1 MKMATRKA
9 EQGGA
14 TVRRLRVL
22 LVDDHPIVGRAVAE
36 LLSQEPDMS
45 VCAIAHDTPAAL
57 KAIGGLNPDIA
68 VVDISLPGTSGL
80 ELMGEITASSP
91 KLPVLVFST
100 HDETL
105 YAERCLRAGAR
116 GYLMK
121 DAPPEELVVA
131 LRRIINGRVYLS
143 DQMTAA
149 MLARVVKGG
158 ACETASSPLER
169 LTNRELEVFR
179 LIGQGFS
186 TRQVAAALSISPKTV
201 ESHSAKVK
209 EKLGLHNSV
218 QLQQRAALWVKGI
231 SLEESAGAPPQ

>member
-9 EQGGA
+9 EQDGA
-14 TVRRLRVL
+14 PVRRLRVL

-36 LLSQEPDMS
+36 LLSQEPDMT
-45 VCAIAHDTPAAL
+45 VCAMAHDTPAAL
-57 KAIGGLNPDIA
+57 EAIGRLNPDIA
-68 VVDISLPGTSGL
+68 VVDIALPGASGL
-80 ELMGEITASSP
+80 ELMGEITARSP

-100 HDETL
+100 HEETL

-121 DAPPEELVVA
+121 DAPTEELVAA

-149 MLARVVKGG
+149 MLASVVKGG
-158 ACETASSPLER
+158 ACEPASSPLER

-186 TRQVAAALSISPKTV
+186 TRQVAAALSVSPKTV
-201 ESHSAKVK
+201 ESHSAKIK

-218 QLQQRAALWVKGI
+218 QLQQRAALWVRGI
-231 SLEESAGAPPQ
+231 SPDESAGAPPQ